1 MHNHYSVKEKYPF
14 EEVFPSVVRHS
25 EEVQITM
32 RKDVYVNYLRTYS
45 GYNQYLLQN
54 PKEEDPLVKLLKE
67 EEKEVSLVF
76 DYFKI

>member
-1 MHNHYSVKEKYPF
+1 MHNHYSDKEKYPF

-45 GYNQYLLQN
+45 GYNQYL
-54 PKEEDPLVKLLKE
+54 
-67 EEKEVSLVF
+67 
-76 DYFKI
+76 